1 MNPTINP
8 LRTVLVTGLTAALV
22 YVGGLYIY
30 YLQGPQLFAMPIPRI
45 ALFAVIVVIGMLAGW
60 WQRKKQGGYIT
71 MRECFKVIFLTFLI
85 AETAFAIFNWLL
97 YTRIDPQ
104 LSNRVLDYTI
114 EQTRQMMKSLGTPQ
128 DEVEKTIANINTNR
142 NMEMSF
148 KTAFF
153 TTLQF
158 LMVWGLL
165 AIMGGAILRKK
176 APEKV
181 NG

>member
-1 MNPTINP
+1 MNPSNNP
-8 LRTVLVTGLTAALV
+8 MRTALMAGLAAAII
-22 YVGGLYIY
+22 YIGGLYIY

-45 ALFAVIVVIGMLAGW
+45 ALFAVIVAIGMAAGW
-60 WQRKKQGGYIT
+60 WQRKQQGGYIT
-71 MRECFKVIFLTFLI
+71 MREGFKVIFLTFLI
-85 AETAFAIFNWLL
+85 AEIAFAVFNWLL

-114 EQTRQMMKSLGTPQ
+114 EQTRQMMKGLGTAHAEIEQ
-128 DEVEKTIANINTNR
+128 TIANINTNR

-165 AIMGGAILRKK
+165 AIMGGAVLRKK
-176 APEKV
+176 APEKL